1 MSNMVKPGMNLPLQ
15 AVNTPKKGFR
25 KFLQT
30 IVNQQVLIYM
40 SFPFLIHLIIFRYV
54 PLSGWVMAFQDFKLN
69 TSMWHQKLIGFKHFV
84 DMFEDATFLR
94 ALRNTVAMAFIKLV
108 LGTLAA
114 IFVAVLINETKN
126 RPFKRTVQVIS
137 YLPHFISWVV
147 AANIWLEI
155 LSPRGV
161 INQMLVGMHIIKDPI
176 LFMGKP
182 KLFWWI
188 IGISNV
194 WKTAGFGAIIYLAAM
209 TSIDPQLYEAAD
221 MDGAGRLR
229 RIWNITLPCIK
240 PTIVILLIMN
250 IGHLL
255 DAGFEHPY
263 LMRNNLVIDYS
274 EVLTIYV
281 LRFGLQM
288 QRFSFATAAGIFKS
302 VVSLTLVLS
311 ANQVAKRLN
320 ETTLM

>member
-1 MSNMVKPGMNLPLQ
+1 MSNIVKPEHDLPLR
-15 AVNTPKKGFR
+15 AISTRKKGIK

-30 IVNQQVLIYM
+30 LSNQQILIYM
-40 SFPFLIHLIIFRYV
+40 SVPFLIHLIIFRYV
-54 PLSGWVMAFQDFKLN
+54 PLSGWIMAFQDFKPAIPMF
-69 TSMWHQKLIGFKHFV
+69 SQKIIGFKHFV
-84 DMFEDATFLR
+84 DLFEDAIFLR
-94 ALRNTVAMAFIKLV
+94 ALRNTVAMALIKLI
-108 LGTLAA
+108 LGTLFALL
-114 IFVAVLINETKN
+114 VAVLINETKN
-126 RPFKRTVQVIS
+126 KPFKRTVQVIS

-155 LSPRGV
+155 LSPRGI
-161 INQMLVGMHIIKDPI
+161 INQLLTTMHIIKDPV
-176 LFMGKP
+176 LWMGKP

-188 IGISNV
+188 IGVSHI

-209 TSIDPQLYEAAD
+209 TGIDPQLYEAAD

-229 RIWNITLPCIK
+229 RIWSITLPCIK

-255 DAGFEHPY
+255 DAGFEHQY

-281 LRFGLQM
+281 LRFGLKM

-302 VVSLTLVLS
+302 VVSLFLVVS

-320 ETTLM
+320 ETSLM